1 MGRFGRRAQ
10 RPRVRRFRMLR
21 DPRAHARG
29 WSFLTPIF
37 EQLNHALHAGRGA
50 GDFRRGVGF
59 ALADDA
65 HQINSAV
72 FGDDLDVVRRET
84 TGVGEKAGF
93 HFRGDRGIVAAGAE
107 RAIARSDGRVKNVFN
122 EIAIAGNSSLGS
134 RGNDTAITSKVK
146 TRFLANAGRF
156 SPNHIKVVTE
166 NSTVY
171 LMGIVT
177 KSEADAATEV
187 ASTTAGV
194 QRVVKL
200 FEYKN

>member
-1 MGRFGRRAQ
+1 M
-10 RPRVRRFRMLR
+10 
-21 DPRAHARG
+21 HK
-29 WSFLTPIF
+29 FLLLLT
-37 EQLNHALHAGRGA
+37 LSALPVLQGCIPLIIGGAIGA
-50 GDFRRGVGF
+50 GALLVSDRRPAGTYVKDEGIEI
-59 ALADDA
+59 AAIKRINDRYRDTSNINVTSYNQNVLLSGEAGTEKIKAD
-65 HQINSAV
+65 
-72 FGDDLDVVRRET
+72 
-84 TGVGEKAGF
+84 
-93 HFRGDRGIVAAGAE
+93 AE
-107 RAIARSDGRVKNVFN
+107 EITRSDGRVKNVFN
-122 EIAIAGNSSLGS
+122 EITIAGNSSLGS

-166 NSTVY
+166 NNTVY
-171 LMGIVT
+171 LMGVVT

>member
-1 MGRFGRRAQ
+1 M
-10 RPRVRRFRMLR
+10 
-21 DPRAHARG
+21 HK
-29 WSFLTPIF
+29 FL
-37 EQLNHALHAGRGA
+37 LLLALSVLPALQGCIPLIIGGAIGA
-50 GDFRRGVGF
+50 GALLVSDRRPVG
-59 ALADDA
+59 AYVKDEGIEIAAIKRINDRYRDTSNINVTSYNHNVLLSGEAGTEKIKTDA
-65 HQINSAV
+65 
-72 FGDDLDVVRRET
+72 E
-84 TGVGEKAGF
+84 
-93 HFRGDRGIVAAGAE
+93 
-107 RAIARSDGRVKNVFN
+107 AIARSDGRVKNVFN
-122 EIAIAGNSSLGS
+122 EITIAGNSSIGS

-146 TRFLANAGRF
+146 TRFLANSGRF

-177 KSEADAATEV
+177 KSEADSATEV

>member
-1 MGRFGRRAQ
+1 M
-10 RPRVRRFRMLR
+10 
-21 DPRAHARG
+21 HK
-29 WSFLTPIF
+29 FLLLLTLSVLP
-37 EQLNHALHAGRGA
+37 ALQGCIPLIIGGAIGA
-50 GDFRRGVGF
+50 GALLVSDRRPAGTYVKDEGIEI
-59 ALADDA
+59 AAIKRINDRYRDTSNINVTSYNQNVLLSGEAGTEKIKADA
-65 HQINSAV
+65 EQI
-72 FGDDLDVVRRET
+72 T
-84 TGVGEKAGF
+84 
-93 HFRGDRGIVAAGAE
+93 
-107 RAIARSDGRVKNVFN
+107 RSDGRVKNVFN
-122 EIAIAGNSSLGS
+122 EITIAGNSSLGS

-166 NSTVY
+166 NNTVY